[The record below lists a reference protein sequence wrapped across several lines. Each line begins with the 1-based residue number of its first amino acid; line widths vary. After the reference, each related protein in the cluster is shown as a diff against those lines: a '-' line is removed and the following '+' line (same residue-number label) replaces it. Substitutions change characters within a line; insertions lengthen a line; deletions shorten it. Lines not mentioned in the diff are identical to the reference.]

1 MTVPVLEQ
9 RRTVWDVVFGIVLV
23 IGGFVVL
30 GDVVL
35 ATAVSVFLI
44 GWMALFS
51 GVTLLIASLFRIRSG
66 GFWSAALGGA
76 ILTVLGLFVLRNPL
90 IGAVSLT
97 LLAGSMFFASGLT
110 RIVVAFQVTE
120 ARWLLVISGLIS
132 VGLGLYVL
140 FNLAAATISLLG
152 ILMGI
157 QILLEGMTL
166 IAAGRLRPVKQ
177 QA

>member
-110 RIVVAFQVTE
+110 RIVAAFQVTE